1 MDPYILRR
9 YKFDVNGDMNFKRL
23 GVRSVKRSPDALHF
37 LVYRNQGTP
46 DQQQFATSNGCDA
59 LNPTELELLVPSDVG
74 ARLISL

>member
-1 MDPYILRR
+1 VDPYILRR

-59 LNPTELELLVPSDVG
+59 LTLL
-74 ARLISL
+74 SLSSWFLLMLVLG